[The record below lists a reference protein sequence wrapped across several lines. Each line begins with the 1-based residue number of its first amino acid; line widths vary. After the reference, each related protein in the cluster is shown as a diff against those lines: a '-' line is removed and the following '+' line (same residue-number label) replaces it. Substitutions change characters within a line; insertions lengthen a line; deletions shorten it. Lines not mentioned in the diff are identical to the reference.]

1 MSEATTSRSRA
12 SRREELEAYSITGA
26 QAPHSQGVETRM
38 RRYALKMALRLVCI
52 VLALVTDGWIRW
64 TCVGAAMVLPW
75 VAVVLANGSDR
86 AEVRD
91 VSAYTDPA
99 PRPLPSPDLSG
110 DHAST
115 PREDVIE
122 GEFREGPGASPTRGT
137 GGDGPDPRKGRS
149 WT

>member
-1 MSEATTSRSRA
+1 MSDGTTSRSRA
-12 SRREELEAYSITGA
+12 SRREEPDAYSITGA

-38 RRYALKMALRLVCI
+38 RRYALKMALRLVFI

-64 TCVGAAMVLPW
+64 TCVAAAMVLPW

-99 PRPLPSPDLSG
+99 PRPLPSPDPAG
-110 DHAST
+110 QGAHT
-115 PREDVIE
+115 PKEDVIE
-122 GEFREGPGASPTRGT
+122 GEFREGPGASPTRGR
-137 GGDGPDPRKGRS
+137 GGDAPHPAEGRS

>member
-1 MSEATTSRSRA
+1 MSDATTSRSRA
-12 SRREELEAYSITGA
+12 SRQEPEAYSITGA

-52 VLALVTDGWIRW
+52 ILALVTDGWIRW

-99 PRPLPSPDLSG
+99 PRPLPAP

-122 GEFREGPGASPTRGT
+122 GEFREGPGASPTRGP
-137 GGDGPDPRKGRS
+137 GGDEPHPGEGRS

>member
-1 MSEATTSRSRA
+1 MSDGTTSRSRA
-12 SRREELEAYSITGA
+12 SRREEPDAYSITGA

-38 RRYALKMALRLVCI
+38 RRYALKMALRLVFI

-64 TCVGAAMVLPW
+64 TCVAAAMVLPW

-99 PRPLPSPDLSG
+99 PRPLPSPDPAG
-110 DHAST
+110 QGAHT
-115 PREDVIE
+115 PKEDVIE
-122 GEFREGPGASPTRGT
+122 GEFREGRGASPTRGR
-137 GGDGPDPRKGRS
+137 GGDEPHPGEGRS